1 MQILIDFIK
10 NALRTLFTLLAE
22 IGFITDEQLSKLF
35 SWGDWIMFTK
45 LEEIINKLFAA
56 INEFLSKLDI
66 RADWDKIFGDIL

>member
-1 MQILIDFIK
+1 
-10 NALRTLFTLLAE
+10 
-22 IGFITDEQLSKLF
+22 
-35 SWGDWIMFTK
+35 MFTK